1 MSEINLQQSHDLGL
15 AKARQLA
22 LDWMDEGAR
31 QLGLSCQREEGATQ
45 DTITFDRMGVNG
57 RMVVSGEHFDLQVKL
72 GMMMAAFKPLIEAE
86 IAKNLAR
93 VVEKA
98 SGGSGKT
105 AT

>member
-15 AKARQLA
+15 DKARQLA
-22 LDWMDEGAR
+22 LDWMSEGAG

-45 DTITFDRMGVNG
+45 DTISFERMGVNG

-72 GMMMAAFKPLIEAE
+72 GMMMSAFKPLIEAE

-93 VVEKA
+93 AVQKA
-98 SGGSGKT
+98 SGGT
-105 AT
+105 AAT